1 MTRHLRKLPAP
12 LRRVLVGVIGALVTA
27 LGLVLL
33 FLPGPGL
40 LVIPAGLAIL
50 AVEFEAPR
58 RWKHQLA
65 HWWHTQR
72 NTRGRS

>member
-12 LRRVLVGVIGALVTA
+12 LRRVLVGVVGVLVTA
-27 LGLVLL
+27 LGLALL

-50 AVEFEAPR
+50 AIEFEAPR
-58 RWKHQLA
+58 RWKHQLTA
-65 HWWHTQR
+65 WWKHQR